1 MLKIRQ
7 SRGCLIFNMGIHI
20 LVRRHIYI
28 ETAPGFFYFRKSGVC
43 CLLHLN
49 YTIPIYEYI
58 IRYFKFR
65 SVFLKCIDTKETLHE
80 RHCVSNHR
88 QIDSLSQQIVQGNIK
103 ENIKVPH
110 WPLLWK
116 SVDKQWIPRA
126 KVKSNAKVF
135 LCHDVITEYAWSIY
149 LFWFWFVW
157 FIRMNKHKPTSREG
171 ISRKSFFSEIMFR
184 LWFHMLSVY
193 CLKLVTVCRIKSGY
207 RHYNEW
213 LRFRFVLLALNHTR
227 WFTCFYRTFMVRII
241 QNEFYI
247 MCGATIILNIPWCSN
262 WGITDMKLWF
272 LWK

>member
-7 SRGCLIFNMGIHI
+7 SRDCLIFNMGIHI

-28 ETAPGFFYFRKSGVC
+28 ETAPGFLFRKSGVC

-49 YTIPIYEYI
+49 YTIPIYKYI

-65 SVFLKCIDTKETLHE
+65 SGFLKCIDTTETLHE

-88 QIDSLSQQIVQGNIK
+88 QIDSLSQQFVQGNIE

-110 WPLLWK
+110 WPLWWK
-116 SVDKQWIPRA
+116 SVDEQWIPRA

-135 LCHDVITEYAWSIY
+135 LCHDVITEYAWIIY
-149 LFWFWFVW
+149 LFLVLFFRLYEW
-157 FIRMNKHKPTSREG
+157 TSINLPAEKVFRE
-171 ISRKSFFSEIMFR
+171 RAFSLKIMFG

-193 CLKLVTVCRIKSGY
+193 CLKLETVCRIKSGN
-207 RHYNEW
+207 RPYNEW

-247 MCGATIILNIPWCSN
+247 MCGVTIILNIPWCSN